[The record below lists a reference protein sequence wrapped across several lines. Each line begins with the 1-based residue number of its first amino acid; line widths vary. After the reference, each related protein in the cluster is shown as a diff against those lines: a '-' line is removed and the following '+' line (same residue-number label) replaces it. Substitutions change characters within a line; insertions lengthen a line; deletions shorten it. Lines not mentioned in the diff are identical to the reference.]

1 MRAYAAEI
9 LNSKL
14 LVIPDCKHAPLAE
27 KLGADSDPAV
37 KFKQKIVKGV
47 TPPCVKNCTL
57 SGEVRL
63 EAVGSELDTQT
74 FADAGLTGS
83 TRGSGEPPGICDAN
97 QLPTPGRRAGSFTG
111 DTSYCLAGVSK
122 DYSFVPRIAPLR
134 PGI

>member
-1 MRAYAAEI
+1 MAKKSGIRRAGT
-9 LNSKL
+9 LRN
-14 LVIPDCKHAPLAE
+14 V
-27 KLGADSDPAV
+27 DP
-37 KFKQKIVKGV
+37 GV